1 MKLWG
6 SGCQSSLH
14 LQCQDSQAWFKLETK
29 LGHPASPHV
38 FPPFPV
44 HGDQHDH
51 HQQKSRRRKGPVHLQ
66 NDRERAAA
74 HRAKLAA
81 TDLSS
86 LPSVATA
93 DTSTSASDA
102 VSAVSALPPLKTPI
116 PLVASTGN
124 SCPPQ
129 PRPAVSA
136 GPEPLP
142 LPPPPPPTPPP
153 PRTASPPR
161 TPSPCPEESGS
172 AETVAVTV
180 SATDSAAKS
189 EEILEDEVCPDDE
202 YQKKAATEFVVV
214 HATVVFEN
222 SQVLC
227 RMILLL
233 LSF

>member
-29 LGHPASPHV
+29 LGHPASPNV

-44 HGDQHDH
+44 HGNQHDH
-51 HQQKSRRRKGPVHLQ
+51 HQQKSRRRKGPGHLQ
-66 NDRERAAA
+66 NDCEW
-74 HRAKLAA
+74 AA

-102 VSAVSALPPLKTPI
+102 VSAVSDLPPFKTPI

-142 LPPPPPPTPPP
+142 LPPPPPTPPP
-153 PRTASPPR
+153 PRTAFPPR

-172 AETVAVTV
+172 AETVAVAV
-180 SATDSAAKS
+180 SATFSS
-189 EEILEDEVCPDDE
+189 
-202 YQKKAATEFVVV
+202 
-214 HATVVFEN
+214 
-222 SQVLC
+222 
-227 RMILLL
+227 
-233 LSF
+233 

>member
-1 MKLWG
+1 M
-6 SGCQSSLH
+6 
-14 LQCQDSQAWFKLETK
+14 
-29 LGHPASPHV
+29 
-38 FPPFPV
+38 PPP
-44 HGDQHDH
+44 
-51 HQQKSRRRKGPVHLQ
+51 
-66 NDRERAAA
+66 
-74 HRAKLAA
+74 
-81 TDLSS
+81 
-86 LPSVATA
+86 
-93 DTSTSASDA
+93 
-102 VSAVSALPPLKTPI
+102 KTPI

-142 LPPPPPPTPPP
+142 LPPPPPPTSPP

>member
-51 HQQKSRRRKGPVHLQ
+51 HQLKSRRWKGPVHLQ

-102 VSAVSALPPLKTPI
+102 VSAVSALPPPKTPI

-136 GPEPLP
+136 G
-142 LPPPPPPTPPP
+142 PTPPP

-214 HATVVFEN
+214 
-222 SQVLC
+222 
-227 RMILLL
+227 
-233 LSF
+233 LS